1 MNLTKKRWDKVQT
14 IQNDLLLW
22 QPRFLLNVEKTS
34 GEQQQEGPSLLSIV
48 AVMSQGFWYLQPS
61 DDHLYT
67 LDFSEFK
74 YFACMKHLG
83 KDENITTLDI
93 EQLALNDA
101 IKQRPLIC
109 RTLPKIMAVSFS
121 YLLMQPYSSLFS
133 LSFFLY
139 MLSLVRISQWYPSF
153 LDFCYFQI

>member
-22 QPRFLLNVEKTS
+22 QPRFLLNLEKS
-34 GEQQQEGPSLLSIV
+34 SEEQQQEGPSLLSIV
-48 AVMSQGFWYLQPS
+48 AVMSQGLWYLQSS

-83 KDENITTLDI
+83 RDENITTLDI

-121 YLLMQPYSSLFS
+121 YLLIQLYSSLLS
-133 LSFFLY
+133 LSLFIY
-139 MLSLVRISQWYPSF
+139 ICVV
-153 LDFCYFQI
+153 

>member
-34 GEQQQEGPSLLSIV
+34 REQQQEGPSLLSIV
-48 AVMSQGFWYLQPS
+48 AVMTQGLWYLQPS

-83 KDENITTLDI
+83 RDENITTLDI

-109 RTLPKIMAVSFS
+109 RTLPKIMAVSFFIFIDTT
-121 YLLMQPYSSLFS
+121 LLISSLS
-133 LSFFLY
+133 LSLY
-139 MLSLVRISQWYPSF
+139 MRSLVRISQWYPSF